1 MCFWVKILHLTLLYV
16 ICNRWTK
23 MYSLQGFLEAQLFQ
37 HIISCH
43 SSSLRVCT
51 SALEVQEVF
60 VWFKLGCHVWQKHQ
74 ISMVCLHLLMSPHLT
89 VVMYPTDCRIELYI
103 VSQWLSQSQLDFVQ
117 LDDLRSHLCICA
129 ALLINDHQIEG
140 RHQLMVDFTKL
151 YLVKCKEKHHVS
163 QL

>member
-1 MCFWVKILHLTLLYV
+1 MKKI
-16 ICNRWTK
+16 
-23 MYSLQGFLEAQLFQ
+23 YSLQGFFRSTAVSTHNIVSQLLPAGLYF
-37 HIISCH
+37 CFKK
-43 SSSLRVCT
+43 
-51 SALEVQEVF
+51 VQEMF
-60 VWFKLGCHVWQKHQ
+60 VWFKSERHVWQKHQ

-103 VSQWLSQSQLDFVQ
+103 VSQWLWQSQLDFVQ

-140 RHQLMVDFTKL
+140 RHQLMVDFTKP